1 MAVETDEQWDGL
13 TMVVPDLLIV
23 DDRWCDLDQANAED
37 ILSAW
42 FSTRD
47 GFEAAEE
54 LREAGVP
61 AYVALR
67 ASDFYADPNLEARG
81 FFIEL
86 EHGAIGKMTFDGPV
100 TLFSAT
106 PARPWRAGP
115 LVGEHTQQV
124 MSEILGFSDDEITA
138 LAATGALT

>member
-1 MAVETDEQWDGL
+1 MA
-13 TMVVPDLLIV
+13 
-23 DDRWCDLDQANAED
+23 
-37 ILSAW
+37 
-42 FSTRD
+42 
-47 GFEAAEE
+47 
-54 LREAGVP
+54 RE
-61 AYVALR
+61 
-67 ASDFYADPNLEARG
+67 

-86 EHGAIGKMTFDGPV
+86 DHGAIGTMTFDGPV

-124 MSEILGFSDDEITA
+124 MSEILGFSDKEITA